1 VARGA
6 VSVNGT
12 RLANGD
18 ALKISQE
25 SQLILDQAEDAELL
39 LFDLP

>member
-1 VARGA
+1 
-6 VSVNGT
+6 
-12 RLANGD
+12 LENGD

-25 SQLILDQAEDAELL
+25 SRLLFDQADDAELL